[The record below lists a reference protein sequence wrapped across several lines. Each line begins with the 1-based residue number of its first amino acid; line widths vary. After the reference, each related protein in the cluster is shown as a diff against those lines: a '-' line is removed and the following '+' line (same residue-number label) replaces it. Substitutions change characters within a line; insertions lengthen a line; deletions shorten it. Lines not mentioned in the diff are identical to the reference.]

1 MYEAQIRWPAM
12 VVTRMNPMQNMI
24 RTVTPTTA
32 MMTPKTMARA
42 ATMAGRTARSLT
54 VATTVSIVSRARAD
68 NASEKSFSATAR
80 DYPADP
86 VFSAA
91 LALLAG
97 MM

>member
-1 MYEAQIRWPAM
+1 
-12 VVTRMNPMQNMI
+12 
-24 RTVTPTTA
+24 
-32 MMTPKTMARA
+32 
-42 ATMAGRTARSLT
+42 LT

-91 LALLAG
+91 PALLAG